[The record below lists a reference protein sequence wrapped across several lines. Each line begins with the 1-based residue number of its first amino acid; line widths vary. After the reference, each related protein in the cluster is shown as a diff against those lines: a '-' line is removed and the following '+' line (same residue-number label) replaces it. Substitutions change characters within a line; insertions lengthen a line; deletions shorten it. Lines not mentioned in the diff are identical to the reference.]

1 RLHADFTQHLPAS
14 CSGGTMAAPAH
25 QEPLPEEVATMIYLL
40 LLLPVT
46 LLAAGWPLAAGWLV
60 YSDLVAGEPS

>member
-1 RLHADFTQHLPAS
+1 
-14 CSGGTMAAPAH
+14 MAAPAH